1 MHPPSDLFCSFDL
14 LLDSFYSCHLLTC
27 LKYFVFLI
35 RSTYS
40 LEANLE
46 LLMRRRHLLILDMR
60 MRQKQFNKSRQQV
73 QVQGVDY
80 CSGVKFFEVTWNVE
94 TYNATTHHFS

>member
-1 MHPPSDLFCSFDL
+1 
-14 LLDSFYSCHLLTC
+14 
-27 LKYFVFLI
+27 
-35 RSTYS
+35 
-40 LEANLE
+40 
-46 LLMRRRHLLILDMR
+46 MRRRHLLILDMR

-94 TYNATTHHFS
+94 TYNATTRHFS